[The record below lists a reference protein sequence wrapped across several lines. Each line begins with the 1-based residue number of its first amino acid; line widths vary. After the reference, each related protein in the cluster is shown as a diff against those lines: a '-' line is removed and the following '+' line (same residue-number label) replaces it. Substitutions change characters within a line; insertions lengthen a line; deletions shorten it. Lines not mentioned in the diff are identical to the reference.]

1 MNKLILLGPPGSGKG
16 TQSDLLRKKY
26 DYFIL
31 STGDLLREE
40 MNSKTEFGES
50 VEGFINKGLLVPDE
64 IVTEFILTYIRE
76 KGLAEKKVVFDGFP
90 RTIVQAEQLDETLED
105 LNSEIDGAVLINVV
119 KDDIINRLSGRWIC
133 PECSSVFSVEHAGG
147 KCPECGT
154 KLIKRN
160 DDNIETI
167 NKRIEVYNRQTEPL
181 LDYYRSKGKLL
192 EIEGSESREKVNR
205 KISEVISE

>member
-1 MNKLILLGPPGSGKG
+1 MILLGPPGSGKG
-16 TQSDLLRKKY
+16 TQADLLRKKY

-40 MNSKTEFGES
+40 MNSRTQFGKS
-50 VEGFINKGLLVPDE
+50 VEEFINKGLLVPDE

-76 KGLAEKKVVFDGFP
+76 KGIAQRKVVFDGFP
-90 RTIVQAEQLDETLED
+90 RTIMQAEQLDKTMAD
-105 LNSEIDGAVLINVV
+105 LNSKIDGAVLINVE

-147 KCPECGT
+147 ECPECGT
-154 KLIKRN
+154 KLIKR
-160 DDNIETI
+160 DDDKMATI

-181 LDYYRSKGKLL
+181 LDYYGGKGKLL
-192 EIEGSESREKVNR
+192 EIDGSESREKVNKR
-205 KISEVISE
+205 ISEVISE